1 MAMRRT
7 GDVVVSDKQKKF
19 QPSQG
24 FVVSVIQNAQ
34 AIRLLAEAL
43 ESYPE
48 TVGEALE
55 KIGFQLVADPFDL
68 SADATKLLI
77 AQEKQAT
84 QGLRVVKKEGGDD
97 TSSDTTTD

>member
-7 GDVVVSDKQKKF
+7 GDVVVSEKQNKF
-19 QPSQG
+19 KPSAG

-43 ESYPE
+43 ESFPE

-55 KIGFQLVADPFDL
+55 KTGFQLVPDPFDL
-68 SADATKLLI
+68 SADATKLLV

-84 QGLRVVKKEGGDD
+84 QGLRVVKEGADD
-97 TSSDTTTD
+97 TGSDTTTD